1 MKVMNTIQ
9 IDVIIVLAIL
19 LLVAI
24 AIIVADRIKY
34 RKYYS
39 SKGKMV
45 VLRIN
50 NPDVRD
56 RLNSEG
62 LSLCQCAYYNTHKY
76 LYTIEGDHI
85 CGFTEECTHLIED
98 AIKNHQEVID
108 CDIDVRINPAK
119 KDGTR
124 SNREFVLWSMEID
137 SIKKIS

>member
-9 IDVIIVLAIL
+9 TDGIIALAIL
-19 LLVAI
+19 WLVAI

-76 LYTIEGDHI
+76 LYTIEGDRI

-98 AIKNHQEVID
+98 AIKSHQQVID
-108 CDIDVRINPAK
+108 CDIDVSKFVNEVK
-119 KDGTR
+119 KLQQEYETK
-124 SNREFVLWSMEID
+124 EKE
-137 SIKKIS
+137 

>member
-9 IDVIIVLAIL
+9 TDVIIVLAIL

-24 AIIVADRIKY
+24 ADRIKR

-108 CDIDVRINPAK
+108 CDIDVSKFVSEVK
-119 KDGTR
+119 KLQQEYETK
-124 SNREFVLWSMEID
+124 EEE
-137 SIKKIS
+137 

>member
-9 IDVIIVLAIL
+9 TDVIIVLAIL

-24 AIIVADRIKY
+24 ADRIKY

-108 CDIDVRINPAK
+108 CDIDVSKFVNEVK
-119 KDGTR
+119 KLQKEYETK
-124 SNREFVLWSMEID
+124 EEE
-137 SIKKIS
+137 

>member
-9 IDVIIVLAIL
+9 TDVIIVLAIL

-24 AIIVADRIKY
+24 ADRIKY

-76 LYTIEGDHI
+76 LYTIEGDRI
-85 CGFTEECTHLIED
+85 CGFTEECTHLIDD

-108 CDIDVRINPAK
+108 CDIDVSMFVSEVK
-119 KDGTR
+119 KLQQEYETK
-124 SNREFVLWSMEID
+124 EEE
-137 SIKKIS
+137 

>member
-9 IDVIIVLAIL
+9 TDGIIALAIL
-19 LLVAI
+19 WLVAI

-45 VLRIN
+45 VLRVN

-62 LSLCQCAYYNTHKY
+62 LSAYYNTHKY
-76 LYTIEGDHI
+76 LYTIEGDRI

-108 CDIDVRINPAK
+108 CDIDISKFVSEVK
-119 KDGTR
+119 KLQQEYKTK
-124 SNREFVLWSMEID
+124 EEE
-137 SIKKIS
+137 

>member
-1 MKVMNTIQ
+1 MNTIQ
-9 IDVIIVLAIL
+9 IDLIILLAIL
-19 LLVAI
+19 CLVAI

-56 RLNSEG
+56 RLNLEG

-76 LYTIEGDHI
+76 LYTIEGDRI
-85 CGFTEECTHLIED
+85 CCFTEECTHLIED

-108 CDIDVRINPAK
+108 CDIDVSKFVSEVK
-119 KDGTR
+119 KLQQEYETKV
-124 SNREFVLWSMEID
+124 EE
-137 SIKKIS
+137 

>member
-1 MKVMNTIQ
+1 MNIIQ
-9 IDVIIVLAIL
+9 IDVIIVLSIL
-19 LLVAI
+19 WLVAI

-34 RKYYS
+34 SKYYS
-39 SKGKMV
+39 SKCKMV

-56 RLNSEG
+56 RINSEG

-76 LYTIEGDHI
+76 LYTIEGDRI

-108 CDIDVRINPAK
+108 CDIDVSK
-119 KDGTR
+119 
-124 SNREFVLWSMEID
+124 FVSEVKNLQQEYETKED
-137 SIKKIS
+137 

>member
-9 IDVIIVLAIL
+9 IDIIILLAIL

-24 AIIVADRIKY
+24 AIIVADHIKY
-34 RKYYS
+34 YNYYS

-50 NPDVRD
+50 NSEVRG

-62 LSLCQCAYYNTHKY
+62 LTLCQCAYYNTHKY

-98 AIKNHQEVID
+98 AIKNNQEVID
-108 CDIDVRINPAK
+108 CDIDVSKFVNEVK
-119 KDGTR
+119 KLQQEYGTK
-124 SNREFVLWSMEID
+124 EEE
-137 SIKKIS
+137 

>member
-1 MKVMNTIQ
+1 MNTIQ
-9 IDVIIVLAIL
+9 TDVIIVLAIL

-24 AIIVADRIKY
+24 ADRIKY

-76 LYTIEGDHI
+76 LYTIEGDRI

-98 AIKNHQEVID
+98 AIKNHQDVID
-108 CDIDVRINPAK
+108 CDIDVGKFVSEVK
-119 KDGTR
+119 KLQQEYETK
-124 SNREFVLWSMEID
+124 EEE
-137 SIKKIS
+137 

>member
-1 MKVMNTIQ
+1 MNTIQ

-24 AIIVADRIKY
+24 ADRIKY

-56 RLNSEG
+56 RLSSEG

-108 CDIDVRINPAK
+108 CDIDVSKFVNEVK
-119 KDGTR
+119 KLQQEYETK
-124 SNREFVLWSMEID
+124 EEE
-137 SIKKIS
+137 

>member
-1 MKVMNTIQ
+1 MNIIQ
-9 IDVIIVLAIL
+9 IDVIILLAIMS
-19 LLVAI
+19 LVAI

-34 RKYYS
+34 SKYYS

-76 LYTIEGDHI
+76 LYTIEGDRI

-108 CDIDVRINPAK
+108 CDIDVSKFVSEFK
-119 KDGTR
+119 K
-124 SNREFVLWSMEID
+124 LQMEYET
-137 SIKKIS
+137 KVEE

>member
-1 MKVMNTIQ
+1 MNIIQ
-9 IDVIIVLAIL
+9 IDVIIVLSIMW
-19 LLVAI
+19 LVAI

-39 SKGKMV
+39 SKVKMV

-50 NPDVRD
+50 NPDIRD

-76 LYTIEGDHI
+76 LYTIEGDRI

-108 CDIDVRINPAK
+108 CDIDAIKFVNEVK
-119 KDGTR
+119 KLQQDYETK
-124 SNREFVLWSMEID
+124 EEE
-137 SIKKIS
+137 

>member
-24 AIIVADRIKY
+24 ADRIKY

-76 LYTIEGDHI
+76 LYTIEGDRI

-108 CDIDVRINPAK
+108 CDIDVSKFVNEVK
-119 KDGTR
+119 KLQQEYETK
-124 SNREFVLWSMEID
+124 EEE
-137 SIKKIS
+137 

>member
-1 MKVMNTIQ
+1 MNTIQ

-19 LLVAI
+19 LLAAI

-39 SKGKMV
+39 SKSKMV

-50 NPDVRD
+50 NDEVRA
-56 RLNSEG
+56 RLFSEG
-62 LSLCQCAYYNTHKY
+62 LTLCLCTYDNIHKY

-108 CDIDVRINPAK
+108 CDIDVSKFVSEVK
-119 KDGTR
+119 KLQQEYGTK
-124 SNREFVLWSMEID
+124 EEE
-137 SIKKIS
+137 

>member
-9 IDVIIVLAIL
+9 TDVIIVLAIL

-24 AIIVADRIKY
+24 ADRIKY

-76 LYTIEGDHI
+76 LYTIEGDRI

-108 CDIDVRINPAK
+108 CDIDTSKFVSEVK
-119 KDGTR
+119 KLQQEYGTK
-124 SNREFVLWSMEID
+124 EKE
-137 SIKKIS
+137 

>member
-1 MKVMNTIQ
+1 MNTIQ
-9 IDVIIVLAIL
+9 TGVIIVLAIL

-24 AIIVADRIKY
+24 ADRIKY

-108 CDIDVRINPAK
+108 CDIDVSKFVNEVK
-119 KDGTR
+119 KLQKEYETK
-124 SNREFVLWSMEID
+124 EEE
-137 SIKKIS
+137 

>member
-1 MKVMNTIQ
+1 MNKIQ

-19 LLVAI
+19 WLVAI

-34 RKYYS
+34 HKYS

-76 LYTIEGDHI
+76 LYTIEGDRI

-108 CDIDVRINPAK
+108 CDIDVSKFVNEVK
-119 KDGTR
+119 KLQQEYETK
-124 SNREFVLWSMEID
+124 EEE
-137 SIKKIS
+137 

>member
-1 MKVMNTIQ
+1 MNTIQ

-24 AIIVADRIKY
+24 ADRIKY

-108 CDIDVRINPAK
+108 CDIDVSKFVSEVK
-119 KDGTR
+119 KLQQEYETK
-124 SNREFVLWSMEID
+124 EEE
-137 SIKKIS
+137 

>member
-9 IDVIIVLAIL
+9 IDVIILLAIL
-19 LLVAI
+19 LLVAV
-24 AIIVADRIKY
+24 AIIVADHIKY
-34 RKYYS
+34 YNYYS

-50 NPDVRD
+50 NSEVRG

-62 LSLCQCAYYNTHKY
+62 LTLCQCAYYNTHKY
-76 LYTIEGDHI
+76 LYTIEGDRI

-108 CDIDVRINPAK
+108 CDIDVSKFVSEVK
-119 KDGTR
+119 KLQKEYGTK
-124 SNREFVLWSMEID
+124 EE
-137 SIKKIS
+137 

>member
-1 MKVMNTIQ
+1 MNTIQ
-9 IDVIIVLAIL
+9 TDGIIVLAIL
-19 LLVAI
+19 WLVAI

-34 RKYYS
+34 RKYY
-39 SKGKMV
+39 KGKMV

-108 CDIDVRINPAK
+108 CDIDVSKFVNEVK
-119 KDGTR
+119 KLQQEYGTK
-124 SNREFVLWSMEID
+124 EEE
-137 SIKKIS
+137 

>member
-1 MKVMNTIQ
+1 MNIIQ
-9 IDVIIVLAIL
+9 IDVIIVLSIMW
-19 LLVAI
+19 LVAI

-39 SKGKMV
+39 SKCKMV

-56 RLNSEG
+56 RLNSDG

-76 LYTIEGDHI
+76 LYTIEGDRI

-108 CDIDVRINPAK
+108 CDIDVGKFVSEVK
-119 KDGTR
+119 KLQQEYETK
-124 SNREFVLWSMEID
+124 E
-137 SIKKIS
+137 

>member
-1 MKVMNTIQ
+1 MNTIQ
-9 IDVIIVLAIL
+9 TDVIIVLAIL

-24 AIIVADRIKY
+24 ADRIKR

-76 LYTIEGDHI
+76 LYTIEGDRI

-98 AIKNHQEVID
+98 AIKKPPRGN
-108 CDIDVRINPAK
+108 
-119 KDGTR
+119 
-124 SNREFVLWSMEID
+124 
-137 SIKKIS
+137 

>member
-1 MKVMNTIQ
+1 MNTIQ

-24 AIIVADRIKY
+24 ADRIKY

-108 CDIDVRINPAK
+108 CDIDVSKFVNEVK
-119 KDGTR
+119 KLQQEYGTK
-124 SNREFVLWSMEID
+124 EEE
-137 SIKKIS
+137 

>member
-9 IDVIIVLAIL
+9 TDDVIVRSIL
-19 LLVAI
+19 WLVTT
-24 AIIVADRIKY
+24 IIVADRIKY

-76 LYTIEGDHI
+76 LYTIEGDRI

-108 CDIDVRINPAK
+108 CDIDVSKFVSEVK
-119 KDGTR
+119 KLQQEYGTKD
-124 SNREFVLWSMEID
+124 EE
-137 SIKKIS
+137 

>member
-1 MKVMNTIQ
+1 MNTIQ

-24 AIIVADRIKY
+24 ADRIKY
-34 RKYYS
+34 RKYYY

-108 CDIDVRINPAK
+108 CDIDVSKFVNEVK
-119 KDGTR
+119 KLQQEYETK
-124 SNREFVLWSMEID
+124 EEE
-137 SIKKIS
+137 

>member
-1 MKVMNTIQ
+1 MNTIQ

-24 AIIVADRIKY
+24 AIIVADHIKY
-34 RKYYS
+34 YNYYS

-50 NPDVRD
+50 NSEVRGL
-56 RLNSEG
+56 LNSDG
-62 LSLCQCAYYNTHKY
+62 LTLCQCAYYNIHKY

-108 CDIDVRINPAK
+108 CDIDVSKFVNEVK
-119 KDGTR
+119 KLQQEYGTK
-124 SNREFVLWSMEID
+124 EEE
-137 SIKKIS
+137 

>member
-1 MKVMNTIQ
+1 MNTIQ

-24 AIIVADRIKY
+24 ADRIKR

-108 CDIDVRINPAK
+108 CDIDVSKFVSEVK
-119 KDGTR
+119 KLQKEYGTK
-124 SNREFVLWSMEID
+124 EEE
-137 SIKKIS
+137 

>member
-1 MKVMNTIQ
+1 MNIIQ
-9 IDVIIVLAIL
+9 IDVIILLSIL
-19 LLVAI
+19 WLVAI

-34 RKYYS
+34 HKYYS
-39 SKGKMV
+39 SKGKMA

-76 LYTIEGDHI
+76 LYTIEGDRI

-98 AIKNHQEVID
+98 AIKNHQEVVD
-108 CDIDVRINPAK
+108 CDIDVSK
-119 KDGTR
+119 
-124 SNREFVLWSMEID
+124 FVSEVKNLQQEYET
-137 SIKKIS
+137 KEEE

>member
-1 MKVMNTIQ
+1 MNTIQ
-9 IDVIIVLAIL
+9 TDVIIVLAIL

-24 AIIVADRIKY
+24 ADRIKY

-62 LSLCQCAYYNTHKY
+62 LSLCQCAYDNTHKY

-108 CDIDVRINPAK
+108 CDIDTSKFVSEVK
-119 KDGTR
+119 KLQQEYGTK
-124 SNREFVLWSMEID
+124 EEE
-137 SIKKIS
+137 

>member
-1 MKVMNTIQ
+1 MNTIQ
-9 IDVIIVLAIL
+9 TDDVIVRSIL
-19 LLVAI
+19 WLVTT
-24 AIIVADRIKY
+24 IIVADRIKY

-76 LYTIEGDHI
+76 LYTIEGDRI

-108 CDIDVRINPAK
+108 CDIDVSKFVSEVK
-119 KDGTR
+119 KLQQEYGTKD
-124 SNREFVLWSMEID
+124 EE
-137 SIKKIS
+137 

>member
-1 MKVMNTIQ
+1 MNTIQ
-9 IDVIIVLAIL
+9 TDVIIVLAIL

-24 AIIVADRIKY
+24 ADRIKY

-50 NPDVRD
+50 NPDVRN

-76 LYTIEGDHI
+76 LYTIEGDRI

-108 CDIDVRINPAK
+108 CDIDTGKFVSEVK
-119 KDGTR
+119 KLQQEYGTK
-124 SNREFVLWSMEID
+124 EKE
-137 SIKKIS
+137 

>member
-1 MKVMNTIQ
+1 MNTIQ
-9 IDVIIVLAIL
+9 TDVIIVLAIL

-24 AIIVADRIKY
+24 ADRIKY

-76 LYTIEGDHI
+76 LYTIEGDRI

-108 CDIDVRINPAK
+108 CDIDTSKFVSEVK
-119 KDGTR
+119 KLQQEYGTK
-124 SNREFVLWSMEID
+124 EEE
-137 SIKKIS
+137 

>member
-1 MKVMNTIQ
+1 MNTIQ
-9 IDVIIVLAIL
+9 IDVIIVLAFL
-19 LLVAI
+19 LLAI
-24 AIIVADRIKY
+24 ADRIKY

-76 LYTIEGDHI
+76 LYTIEGDRI

-108 CDIDVRINPAK
+108 CDIDVSKFVSEVK
-119 KDGTR
+119 KLQKEYETK
-124 SNREFVLWSMEID
+124 EEV
-137 SIKKIS
+137 

>member
-1 MKVMNTIQ
+1 MNTIQ
-9 IDVIIVLAIL
+9 IDVIIVLA
-19 LLVAI
+19 VAI

-76 LYTIEGDHI
+76 LYTIEGDRI

-108 CDIDVRINPAK
+108 CDIDVSKFVNEVK
-119 KDGTR
+119 KLQLEYETK
-124 SNREFVLWSMEID
+124 EEE
-137 SIKKIS
+137 

>member
-1 MKVMNTIQ
+1 MNTIQ
-9 IDVIIVLAIL
+9 TDVIIVLAIL

-24 AIIVADRIKY
+24 ADRIKY

-45 VLRIN
+45 ILRIN

-76 LYTIEGDHI
+76 LYTIEGDRI

-108 CDIDVRINPAK
+108 CDIDVSKFVNEVK
-119 KDGTR
+119 KLQQEYETK
-124 SNREFVLWSMEID
+124 EEE
-137 SIKKIS
+137 